1 MPHLLFKKLRTYIKN
16 FSFQQY
22 MIINEGYYNSK
33 IPYEIKKEYAIWQ
46 YENINFV
53 SSSHLFYLFKDK

>member
-16 FSFQQY
+16 LSFQQY

-33 IPYEIKKEYAIWQ
+33 IAYEITKEYAIWQ
-46 YENINFV
+46 YENISFV